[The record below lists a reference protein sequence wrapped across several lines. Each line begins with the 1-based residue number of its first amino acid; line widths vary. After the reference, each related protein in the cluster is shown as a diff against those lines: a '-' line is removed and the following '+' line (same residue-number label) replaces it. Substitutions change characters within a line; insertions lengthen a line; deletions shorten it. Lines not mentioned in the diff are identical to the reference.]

1 VACGAL
7 AQDLSRI
14 AAEHGW
20 PVDVHPLPPLL
31 HNRPD
36 QIAPEV
42 ERLAGDLRPRYGRVA
57 VGYAD
62 CGSYGALDDVCRR
75 LGLRRLAGDH
85 CYDVLAGQA
94 RMREL
99 FEQEPGTYLL
109 TDFGVRSFART
120 VVAELGLDRFPEL
133 RADYFRHY
141 RRVVWLTRRS
151 TPELTVRAEAAA
163 ELIGL
168 PLEIVRVGD
177 VGLVRE
183 LRTLLFGR

>member
-1 VACGAL
+1 
-7 AQDLSRI
+7 
-14 AAEHGW
+14 
-20 PVDVHPLPPLL
+20 
-31 HNRPD
+31 
-36 QIAPEV
+36 
-42 ERLAGDLRPRYGRVA
+42 
-57 VGYAD
+57 
-62 CGSYGALDDVCRR
+62 
-75 LGLRRLAGDH
+75 
-85 CYDVLAGQA
+85 
-94 RMREL
+94 MREL